1 MVWLQVMRT
10 NLDQERGVGF
20 VFFVFKTKLV
30 LESPIESK
38 NNQQVIKEYSKICL
52 IFLSV
57 RSIITDFAKIV
68 RTQRL

>member
-20 VFFVFKTKLV
+20 GFFVFKTKLV